1 MSHYPWPDSLIIRV
15 KVKVVLVLSI
25 YATKKELNDAS
36 VVDASNLA
44 LSS

>member
-1 MSHYPWPDSLIIRV
+1 MSHYPGPDSLIIRV

-36 VVDASNLA
+36 VVDTSNLA
-44 LSS
+44 LRS

>member
-1 MSHYPWPDSLIIRV
+1 MSHYPGPDSVIIRV
-15 KVKVVLVLSI
+15 KVKVVLDWSI

>member
-1 MSHYPWPDSLIIRV
+1 MSHYPGPYSLIIRV

>member
-1 MSHYPWPDSLIIRV
+1 MSHYPGRDSLIIRV